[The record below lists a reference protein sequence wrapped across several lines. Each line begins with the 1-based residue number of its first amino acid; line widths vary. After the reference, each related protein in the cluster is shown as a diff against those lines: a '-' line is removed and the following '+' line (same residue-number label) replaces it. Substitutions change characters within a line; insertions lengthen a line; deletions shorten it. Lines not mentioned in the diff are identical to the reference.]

1 MRTKIVRKTCAGK
14 FEQLRTLN
22 PGILLIVSS
31 EVFEDVQ
38 KPCTPKAEATG
49 SNPVGCAIS
58 GNPQNSGVFEFTRQQ
73 CDGHLMTASGP
84 EVVSR
89 LTEGKGQKAETMGA
103 TAPLGHADRDREA
116 S

>member
-49 SNPVGCAIS
+49 SNPVGRAS
-58 GNPQNSGVFEFTRQQ
+58 QLPQCVVFKQN
-73 CDGHLMTASGP
+73 L
-84 EVVSR
+84 
-89 LTEGKGQKAETMGA
+89 
-103 TAPLGHADRDREA
+103 ADL
-116 S
+116 